1 MKLLH
6 NEDNDKMTKM
16 IGGLNDWRNGGLNDW
31 RNGGLNDWRNGGLG
45 AFPDEP
51 KRRRGLNNYLI
62 GDWGME

>member
-31 RNGGLNDWRNGGLG
+31 MIGGLG